1 LRAETDKTNA
11 RILNVRGDYTYK
23 RGKKGYI
30 AMWKTARN
38 KICDVSKAVNIF
50 RRNKFSEK

>member
-23 RGKKGYI
+23 RRKKGYI
-30 AMWKTARN
+30 EVKRLEN
-38 KICDVSKAVNIF
+38 SSNPLLAVEND
-50 RRNKFSEK
+50 KK